1 VEIAD
6 LKLVLVHID
15 SIDEET
21 KKNTLARF
29 SQEAVD
35 SAQANLPTAAVTSKA
50 TTSKAT
56 TSKAVKS
63 KAVNSNVVKFRTKR
77 ERNEFLFAQ
86 RERNEFLF
94 AQRASKK

>member
-1 VEIAD
+1 MEIAD

-50 TTSKAT
+50 TTSKA
-56 TSKAVKS
+56 VKS

>member
-50 TTSKAT
+50 TTSKA
-56 TSKAVKS
+56 VKS